1 MRLLRFIVRKI
12 DTFSEWTGRVMLFL
26 FLVLIVTVMYEVI
39 ARYVFDAPTNWGLEV
54 STMLYSTSL
63 MMVGGYCLLHKTHIR
78 MDLFYAR
85 WSDRTKAI
93 VDVCAFPLLLIFCG
107 ILMWKS
113 GVFAWDSTIRLEQ
126 SVTTWRHPIWPWKLM
141 MPLAAF
147 LFILQGISQFIRD
160 LKLAI
165 SGKEL

>member
-1 MRLLRFIVRKI
+1 MLLF
-12 DTFSEWTGRVMLFL
+12 FL
-26 FLVLIVTVMYEVI
+26 AMIVTMMYEVI
-39 ARYVFDAPTNWGLEV
+39 ARYAFNSPTVWGMHV

-63 MMVGGYCLLHKTHIR
+63 LLVGGYCLLHKRHIR

-93 VDVCAFPLLLIFCG
+93 MDSCAFPLLLAFCG

-113 GVFAWDSTIRLEQ
+113 GVFAWESTLRLEK
-126 SVTTWRHPIWPWKLM
+126 PIHAWPNPLWPWKLM
-141 MPLAAF
+141 VPLAAF
-147 LFILQGISQFIRD
+147 LFILQGTSQFIRD

-165 SGKEL
+165 TGKEL